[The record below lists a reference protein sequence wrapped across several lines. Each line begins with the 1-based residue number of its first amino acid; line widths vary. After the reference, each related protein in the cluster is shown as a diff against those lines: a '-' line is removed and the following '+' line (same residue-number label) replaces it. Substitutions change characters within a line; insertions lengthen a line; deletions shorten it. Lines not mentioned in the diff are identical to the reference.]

1 MQYLTKCI
9 PATIVKG
16 VKARDFYYR
25 GLTED
30 KADLAGEN
38 LSNLIAYQTKQGWS
52 LHSIEEITVRVK
64 RKRFLKEW
72 ILGWIPILGAWLC
85 PLLQEVNLGMLYPC
99 YNVSFVREG

>member
-64 RKRFLKEW
+64 RKRFLKVSCKLQNHLRNEKLVIIKY
-72 ILGWIPILGAWLC
+72 ILL
-85 PLLQEVNLGMLYPC
+85 
-99 YNVSFVREG
+99 